1 MNKRTL
7 PIFLIAVSFL
17 SSCSGASI
25 NKTEAKKIVDN
36 IFSALNNSAI
46 NYDKFSFTYKE
57 NKDDELSWISAV
69 YDKKNRYY
77 SCYTFTP
84 IGKDNNGEWAYR
96 VYEEWCYVK
105 VENDKSENTYN
116 VFKTNNEAMTYTK
129 NETVWSD
136 LEKNIITEF
145 NAYLLSCLTDIENII
160 DSSEDASFKSN
171 NENSITVNLNDD
183 VYCIENNYLKNYS
196 KKVDNIT
203 KSLNAQYSRVTLN
216 YPTFSEN

>member
-25 NKTEAKKIVDN
+25 NKIEAKKIVDN

-46 NYDKFSFTYKE
+46 NYDKFSYTYKE
-57 NKDDELSWISAV
+57 NKDGELSWISTA
-69 YDKKNRYY
+69 YDKKNKYY
-77 SCYTFTP
+77 SRFTFTP
-84 IGKDNNGEWAYR
+84 IGKDNNGEWAYQ

-116 VFKTNNEAMTYTK
+116 VFKTNNDAMTYRK
-129 NETVWSD
+129 NETDWSD
-136 LEKNIITEF
+136 FEKNIITEF
-145 NAYLLSCLTDIENII
+145 NAYLSSSLEDIQNII
-160 DSSEDASFKSN
+160 DSSEEASFKSN
-171 NENSITVNLNDD
+171 NDNSITVNLNEDI
-183 VYCIENNYLKNYS
+183 YCIEDNHLKNYS

-203 KSLNAQYSRVTLN
+203 KTFNAQYSRVTIN
-216 YPTFSEN
+216 YPTFTEN